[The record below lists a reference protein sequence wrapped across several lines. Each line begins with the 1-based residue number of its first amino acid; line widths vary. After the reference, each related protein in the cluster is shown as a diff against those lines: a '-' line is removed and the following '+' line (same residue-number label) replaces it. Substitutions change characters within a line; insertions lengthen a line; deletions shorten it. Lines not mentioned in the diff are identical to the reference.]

1 MLPRR
6 RAHIAHK
13 HVRSTLSTRKPVS
26 AELGMMHTPQEGER
40 RQGPALGWGGGIA
53 RQLTPCPQQHRCLYT
68 FTEDP
73 QRTITIVQHV
83 AAPPWTQ
90 PRCPPTVQHGRQQ
103 MDETTLTD
111 ENELTTQCTGESQT
125 APSVR
130 QPRHVG
136 LAYTTGQQG
145 TGLGCG
151 GCRPGDQE
159 YLEAKCSMKAH

>member
-1 MLPRR
+1 
-6 RAHIAHK
+6 
-13 HVRSTLSTRKPVS
+13 
-26 AELGMMHTPQEGER
+26 MMHTPQEGER
-40 RQGPALGWGGGIA
+40 RQGPALGWEGGTA

-68 FTEDP
+68 STEDP
-73 QRTITIVQHV
+73 QRTTTIVQHV

-90 PRCPPTVQHGRQQ
+90 PRCPPTAQHGRQQ

-136 LAYTTGQQG
+136 LAHTRGQQG

-151 GCRPGDQE
+151 GCRPGDHE